1 MIRSAAPI
9 LPGTA
14 VWLPLLALIL
24 APLASFLVYGFFY
37 VENNEVQRE
46 FALATYAEALSN
58 PSYMRTFGR
67 TMGLSLQV
75 ALICLILGYATAYFV
90 WCRPKAWRGPLLF
103 LLAAPLLMSYVIRI
117 YAMRGL
123 LGTNGLLNSLL
134 MGIGVVDAPVTALL
148 FNLTAVKLTL
158 IVILLPFAT
167 LPTYVA
173 LERIPA
179 SLLQASSDLG
189 AGEWR
194 TFRSV
199 ILPLSLPG
207 AVVGAMFTFVL
218 ASGDFLA
225 PELVGGIEG
234 FTYGRLVFSQFGLAF
249 NWPLGAALSVL
260 LLAVA
265 LCVIFAARA
274 VGGAKWQSRTRPPHK
289 GGAPKADAARTG
301 FWGPSRGLFFWR
313 FMRRSLWFLFCPFS
327 APGAGR
333 CNGTAFRSIG
343 IESCSPMR
351 ISPRRWSILWPL
363 GSRRRSRP

>member
-1 MIRSAAPI
+1 MTRAAPI
-9 LPGTA
+9 LQGA
-14 VWLPLLALIL
+14 SVWTPLLALIL

-37 VENNEVQRE
+37 VENNQIQRDPT
-46 FALATYAEALSN
+46 LATYAEALTN
-58 PSYMRTFGR
+58 PAYMRTFAR

-75 ALICLILGYATAYFV
+75 AAICLVLGYATAYFI
-90 WCRPKAWRGPLLF
+90 WRRPKRWQGALLF

-117 YAMRGL
+117 YAMRGV
-123 LGTNGLLNSLL
+123 LGTNGLLNSALTGL
-134 MGIGVVDAPVTALL
+134 GIVDAPLSALL

-167 LPTYVA
+167 LPTFVA

-194 TFRSV
+194 TFRSIV
-199 ILPLSLPG
+199 LPLSLPG
-207 AVVGAMFTFVL
+207 ATVGAMFTFVL

-225 PELVGGIEG
+225 PELVGGIDG

-265 LCVIFAARA
+265 LVVIFAARA
-274 VGGAKWQSRTRPPHK
+274 MGSSRWQS
-289 GGAPKADAARTG
+289 
-301 FWGPSRGLFFWR
+301 
-313 FMRRSLWFLFCPFS
+313 
-327 APGAGR
+327 
-333 CNGTAFRSIG
+333 
-343 IESCSPMR
+343 
-351 ISPRRWSILWPL
+351 
-363 GSRRRSRP
+363 